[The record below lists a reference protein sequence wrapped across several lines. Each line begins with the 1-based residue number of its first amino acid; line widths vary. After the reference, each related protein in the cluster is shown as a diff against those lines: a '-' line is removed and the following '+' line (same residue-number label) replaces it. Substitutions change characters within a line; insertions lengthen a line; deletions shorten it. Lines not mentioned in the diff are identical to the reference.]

1 VDFGFGPQTVLSLTG
16 LHYIKLKGKVFHAH
30 SMKASVGSN
39 SVAIL
44 FFTLALNRVKW
55 STSCPGHFTSRKEP

>member
-16 LHYIKLKGKVFHAH
+16 IHYIKLKGKVFH
-30 SMKASVGSN
+30 STKASVGSN
-39 SVAIL
+39 SMAIL

-55 STSCPGHFTSRKEP
+55 STSCPGHFTSEKEPR